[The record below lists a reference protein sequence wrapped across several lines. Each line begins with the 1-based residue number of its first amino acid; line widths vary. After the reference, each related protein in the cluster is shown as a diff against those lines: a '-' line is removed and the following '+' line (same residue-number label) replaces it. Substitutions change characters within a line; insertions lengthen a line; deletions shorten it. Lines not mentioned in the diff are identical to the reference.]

1 MIYILP
7 TDTCF
12 WLACALSDKKEY
24 HKIYKLKKRDWSK
37 PLALMV
43 ENYDWLREHTDL
55 TDEQIEFLEEYEKP
69 FTVLTHSD
77 RVKMYIDYDDSDEW
91 DFLNSDVYNE
101 IAFRVAHMPT
111 HHKLIKREW
120 PIFLT
125 SANRSGQWEI
135 FDIETIENMFWD
147 DKYVEIRAEKNLHNP
162 YKHSDIF
169 RFIWD
174 TTEVE
179 YIREG

>member
-1 MIYILP
+1 MIYVLP

-12 WLACALSDKKEY
+12 WLACILSDKKEY
-24 HKIYKLKKRDWSK
+24 HKIYKLKKRDWKK

-43 ENYDWLREHTDL
+43 ENFDWLSEHTEL
-55 TDEQIEFLEEYEKP
+55 TDEQIEFLEDYEKP
-69 FTVLTHSD
+69 FTVLTQCD
-77 RVKMYIDYDDSDEW
+77 RVKMYLDFDDPEEW
-91 DFLNSDVYNE
+91 DFLNSNVYEE
-101 IAFRVAHMPT
+101 IAFRVAHNNVQKKLT
-111 HHKLIKREW
+111 HKEG

-125 SANRSGQWEI
+125 SANTSWQWEI
-135 FDIETIENMFWD
+135 YDIETIEQLYWD
-147 DKYVEIRAEKNLHNP
+147 DKYIDIRAEKDLKNQ
-162 YKHSDIF
+162 YKYSDIF